1 MHVILYK
8 YVYYIVDLHYFTIPL
23 YCRYVAIHTTPT
35 APIALLLS
43 GTSLSVPYGTNLTPL
58 IHKLTTSGT
67 STTSSAVAVGSGGSV
82 NSTEPILN
90 KTKASI
96 ISR

>member
-1 MHVILYK
+1 M
-8 YVYYIVDLHYFTIPL
+8 
-23 YCRYVAIHTTPT
+23 
-35 APIALLLS
+35 LLS

-58 IHKLTTSGT
+58 IHKLTSGT
-67 STTSSAVAVGSGGSV
+67 STTSSAGGGGGGSSN

-90 KTKASI
+90 KTRTSI